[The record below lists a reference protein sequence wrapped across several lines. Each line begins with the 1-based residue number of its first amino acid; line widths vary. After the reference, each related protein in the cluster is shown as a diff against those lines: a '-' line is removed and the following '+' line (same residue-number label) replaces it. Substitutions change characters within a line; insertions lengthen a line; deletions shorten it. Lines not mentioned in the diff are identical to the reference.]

1 MQNFLDSIFLY
12 LIKIPWISSVSLSSG
27 HAGESSVG
35 TPLLARA
42 LQGIKN
48 AQLAP
53 QGSENTYICWQS
65 QMQNLLHYTSRD
77 AKSLGFI
84 GHVGLVY
91 YEPYRYKLIK

>member
-48 AQLAP
+48 AQLEP
-53 QGSENTYICWQS
+53 QGSENTYMLAVS
-65 QMQNLLHYTSRD
+65 N
-77 AKSLGFI
+77 AKSFALHLSRCKIPWIHRPRGP
-84 GHVGLVY
+84 GL
-91 YEPYRYKLIK
+91 L